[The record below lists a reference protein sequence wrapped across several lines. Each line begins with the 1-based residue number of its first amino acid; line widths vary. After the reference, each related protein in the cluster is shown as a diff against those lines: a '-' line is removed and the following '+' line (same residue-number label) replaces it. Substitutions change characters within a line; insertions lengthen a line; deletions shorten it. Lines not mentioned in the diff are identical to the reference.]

1 MEENKVM
8 EQKIENE
15 DELFHSVE
23 YSPEAAEMI
32 GYSDT
37 LTGNLYFRT

>member
-15 DELFHSVE
+15 DELFHFVE
-23 YSPEAAEMI
+23 YTPEEAEI
-32 GYSDT
+32 IAYSD
-37 LTGNLYFRT
+37 